1 MPTIEQDN
9 WRVSFERS
17 ASSGIRLR
25 ECDYMGVRVLHSAA
39 VPFVYVQ
46 YKGGDIGPFTDELRS
61 FSNDFE
67 IREIMFG
74 FDICARYD
82 LYGPDYQYDHIWRFH
97 DDGQFG
103 SAIIIHGPGEEILGR
118 HTYYVPFRFDIDIS
132 GASGDSMQS
141 RRPTGEWVDIEQE
154 SISRPLVPWAANYD
168 WRVIDKSTDKSARLR
183 ARTGDNAQVWTLKYS
198 ELESWSSWGGVLKSP
213 PGTPGSVPEIYQTG
227 QSVQDTDLVVWYIA
241 EISSADRV
249 TVCGPWFAL
258 DGYPTPPERP
268 GDPKHPQ
275 HPHPHDPDHP
285 EDPDH
290 PHPDR
295 PVHPEPKL
303 HPDEPVH
310 PEPKLHPDEPVH
322 PEPKLHP
329 DEPVHPEP
337 KLHPDEPVHPEPKL
351 HPDDQTPL
359 TKFSMEYLGRK
370 VEIEPMVMLE
380 EGKAGEHGH
389 MALNEPLMYVV
400 RVDGKEILAHP
411 MGGGGFHT
419 HELPFVR
426 FQSVQVLAETYV
438 NYLEYGIYHG
448 SKEKPE

>member
-275 HPHPHDPDHP
+275 HPHPHDPYHP

-295 PVHPEPKL
+295 
-303 HPDEPVH
+303 
-310 PEPKLHPDEPVH
+310 PVH

-389 MALNEPLMYVV
+389 MALNEPLIYVV

>member
-25 ECDYMGVRVLHSAA
+25 ECDYMGVRVLHAAA
-39 VPFVYVQ
+39 VPFVHVQ
-46 YKGGDIGPFTDELRS
+46 YQGGDIGPFTDELRS
-61 FSNDFE
+61 FSDDFE
-67 IREIMFG
+67 IRQIMFG

-103 SAIIIHGPGEEILGR
+103 SAIIIHGPGEEILGH
-118 HTYYVPFRFDIDIS
+118 HTYYIPFRFDIDIS
-132 GASGDSMQS
+132 GASGDSMQA
-141 RRPTGEWVDIEQE
+141 RRPTGEWVDIELE
-154 SISRPLVPWAANYD
+154 SVSRPLVPWAANYD

-183 ARTGDNAQVWTLKYS
+183 SRTGDNAQVWTLKYN
-198 ELESWSSWGGVLKSP
+198 ELESWSSWGGALKSP

-227 QSVQDTDLVVWYIA
+227 QSVQDTDLVIWYIA
-241 EISSADRV
+241 EISSVERV

-258 DGYPTPPERP
+258 DGYPTPPPRP
-268 GDPKHPQ
+268 EDATHQ
-275 HPHPHDPDHP
+275 PHTHDPDHP

-290 PHPDR
+290 PHPDD
-295 PVHPEPKL
+295 PKHPEPKL

-322 PEPKLHP
+322 PEPKVHP
-329 DEPVHPEP
+329 D
-337 KLHPDEPVHPEPKL
+337 KPVHPEPKL

-359 TKFSMEYLGRK
+359 TKLSMEYLGRK
-370 VEIEPMVMLE
+370 VEIEPMVMPE
-380 EGKAGEHGH
+380 EGNAAEHGH
-389 MALNEPLMYVV
+389 MAGNERLMYVV
-400 RVDGKEILAHP
+400 RVDGQEILAHP

-426 FQSVQVLAETYV
+426 FPSVQALAETYV

-448 SKEKPE
+448 RKEKPE

>member
-337 KLHPDEPVHPEPKL
+337 KLHPD
-351 HPDDQTPL
+351 DQTPL